1 MKDDVLI
8 VGAGIMGSA
17 IAREL
22 ARAGCSVRVLEKSI
36 PGAEASSVAA
46 GILAPDVEHDEGPLH
61 ALGCASREAYASLA
75 DVLREETGIDIGF
88 VRSGVMKVAT
98 DESELARLSSP
109 RGASAETLDG
119 ARARELEPAL
129 SDIVRGALLLPD
141 EAQVDPPRVLSA
153 LVRSAER
160 AGARFTSGA
169 AVRGLSRVGDRIVG
183 VETDQGIVHAAHV
196 VLAAGAWTSLV
207 PGLPR
212 VLATAVRPVRGQ
224 LVRASLR
231 APITKRIVFADHVYL
246 VPRNDGRVIC
256 GATME
261 EAGFAKEVTLGA
273 IATLASQAVRIVPE
287 LSGARFTDADVSFRP
302 ASIDGL
308 PLIGP
313 SGLPGLWLATGH
325 FRNGILLAP
334 ATATMIASSI
344 MGRAE
349 IHDARPF
356 DPRRLGGSAS

>member
-1 MKDDVLI
+1 MSEDVVV

-22 ARAGCSVRVLEKSI
+22 ARAGRSVRVLEKSI

-46 GILAPDVEHDEGPLH
+46 GILAPLVEHADGALRV
-61 ALGCASREAYASLA
+61 LGCASRDAYATLA

-88 VRSGVMKVAT
+88 VRSGALRVAL
-98 DESELARLSSP
+98 DEAGARALSLL
-109 RGASAETLDG
+109 ETGEPMSG

-129 SDIVRGALLLPD
+129 AEAVCGAVLLAD
-141 EAQVDPPRVLSA
+141 EAHVDPPRVLSA
-153 LVRSAER
+153 LVRAAER
-160 AGARFTSGA
+160 LGVRVTSGA
-169 AVRGLSRVGDRIVG
+169 AVRGLLRRGDRIVG
-183 VETDQGIVHAAHV
+183 VETDQGDVHAEHV

-212 VLATAVRPVRGQ
+212 VLGTAVRPVRGQ
-224 LVRASLR
+224 LVRAELR
-231 APITKRIVFADHVYL
+231 APIARRIVFAEHAYL
-246 VPRNDGRVIC
+246 VSRPDGRVVC

-261 EAGFAKEVTLGA
+261 EAGFVKEVTLGA
-273 IATLASQAVRIVPE
+273 VAALASHAVSVMPG
-287 LSGARFTDADVSFRP
+287 LASARFVEADVSFRP

-313 SGLPGLWLATGH
+313 SGLDGLWLATGH

-334 ATATMIASSI
+334 ATATMIASMI
-344 MGRAE
+344 AGTAPA
-349 IHDARPF
+349 HDPRPF
-356 DPRRLGGSAS
+356 DPRRLGGSA